1 MTSIMQRRALV
12 LAAIVLLVA
21 GVLLVGRV
29 ATSSNQGGQRG
40 LPEAAAPPTTTADT
54 ETEGGADAAGD
65 ADAEAQLPYGPR
77 EFLESSQ
84 GEASGAGAGGEAAEA
99 RTAMEQF
106 AEARTA
112 PGIVAPGAY
121 SAAFA
126 SLSGLGTVG
135 GAWTDVT
142 QVPYD
147 ADDPNYRDY
156 WSNSSGGSGL
166 VTGRITALAA
176 DNSGDVY
183 VGGANG
189 GVWRST
195 TGGVALTPGGDN
207 WTPIADG
214 LPSLSSGD
222 LQIAKDGSLWYATG
236 EANTGGTS
244 YAGSGVYR
252 LQHPKTGV
260 FSQKDR
266 VGGTEL
272 ESTTINALRFDGHGK
287 VWAATLR
294 GIWYHADNT
303 TSGHWTLAYAPN
315 PAYMPA
321 ELEQYSTTQSGFGS
335 LVDTNGGANN
345 AAYKNIV
352 NDIAIDP
359 TNPNHLIAAIGWR
372 SGDTYNGFYE
382 TKDGGKSWKKV
393 KPTGAINPKDIGNA
407 SFAWAGDGSK
417 LYVMNQS
424 PALLNKL
431 TGNVTSYLD
440 GIYVSNNGS
449 ITGPWSK
456 IADTRKLS
464 NSGSALKQ
472 AVGGKGYGPGIQSW
486 YNQFLIVDPT
496 DPEHVYAGLEEV
508 YETKNGG
515 SSWSTVGPYWNFYFS
530 CWAPNS
536 VYPPNVETPNR
547 CPLTTHPDQ
556 HSVAIGTTGNQQYV
570 YVGND
575 GGVYRRPLD
584 GTTNRNGNATDWES
598 LNDGTIDALQYYSV
612 SVGSAS
618 TSNPRTP
625 EGSGNDIV
633 SGGLQDNGGS
643 IYRVG
648 SANGKM
654 SSNFGGDGGDTYVDP
669 KDGCNIVGEY
679 VYLTM
684 YVTQDC
690 ANPDLTQHPNAFL
703 DPNDATTFTIAPPDI
718 NARFIAPFVGNA
730 QSSDQWLAGG
740 NSIWYQD
747 NGFAIRSSSEWQQ
760 VYTLDSPYKTFT
772 ALAYNG
778 DTAIAGWCGPTCN
791 NSGFGRG
798 VSIGHFDGSAW
809 TWAEAAGLAGVPNRY
824 IGGVAVGDVNA
835 SGQRDLYLAMNGFSR
850 RFTEGP
856 GAGLHHIFKSID
868 GGSTWTSLD
877 GSSFPDVPA
886 NSIKV
891 LPSGAIVVGT
901 DLGVVYL
908 PANSSTWE
916 RLGAGSLGSSTA
928 IPVTTV
934 MDVELGPDGH
944 YLYAATH
951 GRGIWRID
959 ASGL

>member
-1 MTSIMQRRALV
+1 MTSIMRRRALV
-12 LAAIVLLVA
+12 LAAIVMLMA
-21 GVLLVGRV
+21 GVLLVGRAV
-29 ATSSNQGGQRG
+29 TSSNQGG
-40 LPEAAAPPTTTADT
+40 LPEAAAPPATTAETGT
-54 ETEGGADAAGD
+54 END
-65 ADAEAQLPYGPR
+65 ADAEAKLPFGPR

-84 GEASGAGAGGEAAEA
+84 GDASGQGAGGEAAEA

-121 SAAFA
+121 SAAFDT
-126 SLSGLGTVG
+126 LSGLTTAG
-135 GAWTDVT
+135 GDWTDVT
-142 QVPYD
+142 KVPYD

-176 DNSGDVY
+176 DNSGNVY

-195 TGGVALTPGGDN
+195 TGGGD

-222 LQIAKDGSLWYATG
+222 LQINADDGSLWYATG

-252 LQHPKTGV
+252 LADPSDAKSTFDAASDQ
-260 FSQKDR
+260 
-266 VGGTEL
+266 VGSDGNEL
-272 ESTTINALRFDGHGK
+272 ESTTINALRFDGDGK

-294 GIWYHADNT
+294 GVWYHSTATADQ
-303 TSGHWTLAYAPN
+303 SDPWVLAYAPN
-315 PAYMPA
+315 PAYLPA
-321 ELEQYSTTQSGFGS
+321 SLQDYTTTQDGFGT
-335 LVDTNGGANN
+335 LVDTADGANN

-359 TNPNHLIAAIGWR
+359 KNDNHLIAAIGWR
-372 SGDTYNGFYE
+372 SGDAYNGFYE
-382 TKDGGKSWKKV
+382 TKDGGATWKKV
-393 KPTGAINPKDIGNA
+393 KPKGAINPKDIGNV
-407 SFAWAGDGSK
+407 SFAWASDGSK

-424 PALLNKL
+424 PALLQKA

-449 ITGPWSK
+449 ITGPWSQ

-496 DPEHVYAGLEEV
+496 NANHVYAGLEEV
-508 YETKNGG
+508 YETTNGG

-530 CWAPNS
+530 CWSPNS
-536 VYPPNVETPNR
+536 LYPPNADPATN
-547 CPLTTHPDQ
+547 CPQTTHPDQ
-556 HSVAIGTTGNQQYV
+556 HSVAIGSAGEGATPYV

-575 GGVYRRPLD
+575 GGVYRRPVD

-598 LNDGTIDALQYYSV
+598 LNDGSIDALQYYSV
-612 SVGSAS
+612 SIGTADAS
-618 TSNPRTP
+618 VEQTP
-625 EGSGNDIV
+625 KGTGDVIV
-633 SGGLQDNGGS
+633 NGGLQDNGGS
-643 IYRVG
+643 IYRIG
-648 SANGKM
+648 STNGKM
-654 SSNFGGDGGDTYVDP
+654 SSNFGGDGGDTYTDP
-669 KDGCNIVGEY
+669 TNGCNIVGEY

-684 YVTQDC
+684 YMTQTC
-690 ANPDLTQHPNAFL
+690 ANPVGHPDAFF
-703 DPNDATTFTIAPPDI
+703 DPADATTITIAPPDF
-718 NARFIAPFVGNA
+718 NARFIAPFVANPDNP
-730 QSSDQWLAGG
+730 DQWLAGG

-747 NGFAIRSSSEWQQ
+747 QGFGITSGSQWDH
-760 VYTLDSPYKTFT
+760 VHTFADPGKVAT
-772 ALAYNG
+772 AMAFTG
-778 DTAIAGWCGPTCN
+778 DTAIAGWCGPCN
-791 NSGFGRG
+791 NAGFTRG
-798 VSIGHFDGSAW
+798 VAVGTFNGTSW
-809 TWAEAAGLAGVPNRY
+809 TWTDADMAGVPNRY
-824 IGGVAVGDVNA
+824 IGGVAVDEAGN
-835 SGQRDLYLAMNGFSR
+835 LYLAMNGFSR

-856 GAGLHHIFKSID
+856 GAGFNHIFKSDD
-868 GGSTWTSLD
+868 GGNTWAALD
-877 GSSFPDVPA
+877 GSTFPDVPS

-901 DLGVVYL
+901 DLGVMYL
-908 PANSSTWE
+908 PAAEGSSWQ
-916 RLGAGSLGSSTA
+916 RLGAADLGTPDA
-928 IPVTTV
+928 LPVTVV
-934 MDVELGPDGH
+934 MDVELGPDD

>member
-1 MTSIMQRRALV
+1 MTSIMRRRALV

-21 GVLLVGRV
+21 GVLLVGRAV
-29 ATSSNQGGQRG
+29 TSSTQGGQPG
-40 LPEAAAPPTTTADT
+40 LPEAAAPPTTTADV
-54 ETEGGADAAGD
+54 ETE
-65 ADAEAQLPYGPR
+65 AEAQLPYGPR

-84 GEASGAGAGGEAAEA
+84 GQASGEQPGGEAAEA

-126 SLSGLGTVG
+126 DLSGLTTAG
-135 GAWTDVT
+135 GAWSDVT
-142 QVPYD
+142 KTEYD

-176 DNSGDVY
+176 DDNGDVY

-195 TGGVALTPGGDN
+195 SGGGD

-222 LQIAKDGSLWYATG
+222 LQIASDGSLWYATG

-252 LQHPKTGV
+252 LENPTTGS
-260 FSQKDR
+260 FSASDR
-266 VGGTEL
+266 VGGDEL
-272 ESTTINALRFDGHGK
+272 ESTTINALRFDGQGK

-294 GIWYHADNT
+294 GIWWHSSSAADVG
-303 TSGHWTLAYAPN
+303 TSWTLAYAPN
-315 PAYMPA
+315 PAYLPA
-321 ELEQYSTTQSGFGS
+321 DLEAYSTTQTGFGT
-335 LVDTNGGANN
+335 LVDTQDGANN

-359 TNPNHLIAAIGWR
+359 KDPDHLIAAIGWR
-372 SGDTYNGFYE
+372 SGDAYNGFYE
-382 TKDGGKSWKKV
+382 TRDGGTTWKKV
-393 KPTGAINPKDIGNA
+393 KPTGAINPKDIGNV
-407 SFAWAGDGSK
+407 SFAWAADGSK

-449 ITGPWSK
+449 IDGPWSQ

-486 YNQFLIVDPT
+486 YNQFLIVDPS
-496 DPEHVYAGLEEV
+496 DPSHVYAGLEEV

-515 SSWSTVGPYWNFYFS
+515 SSWSTVGPYWNFYFA
-530 CWAPNS
+530 CWTPDS
-536 VYPPNVETPNR
+536 LYPPNGSVG
-547 CPLTTHPDQ
+547 CPQTTHPDQ
-556 HSVAIGTTGNQQYV
+556 HSVAIGETGGQAYV

-612 SVGSAS
+612 SVGNAD
-618 TSNPRTP
+618 TTLDRTP
-625 EGSGNDIV
+625 DGSGAIV
-633 SGGLQDNGGS
+633 NGGLQDNGGS
-643 IYRVG
+643 IYRIG
-648 SANGKM
+648 GQKM
-654 SSNFGGDGGDTYVDP
+654 SSNFGGDGGDTYTDP
-669 KDGCNIVGEY
+669 NNGCNIVGEY

-684 YVTQDC
+684 YVTQTC
-690 ANPDLTQHPNAFL
+690 ANTVGNPDALI
-703 DPNDATTFTIAPPDI
+703 DPSAATTYTIAPPDI

-730 QSSDQWLAGG
+730 QNSDQWLAGG

-747 NGFAIRSSSEWQQ
+747 KGFAIRSGSEWQN
-760 VYTLDSPYKTFT
+760 VYTLDSPYKVFT

-778 DTAIAGWCGPTCN
+778 DWAIGGWCGPTCN

-798 VSIGHFDGSAW
+798 VVVLHRVGD
-809 TWAEAAGLAGVPNRY
+809 TWEPMSTPTPDELTSAGVPNRY
-824 IGGVAVGDVNA
+824 IGGVAVDD
-835 SGQRDLYLAMNGFSR
+835 SGNLYLAMNGFSR

-856 GAGLHHIFKSID
+856 GAGFNHIFRSTD
-868 GGSTWTSLD
+868 NGQTWTALD
-877 GSSFPDVPA
+877 GTTFPDVPS

-901 DLGVVYL
+901 DLGVLYL
-908 PANSSTWE
+908 PAGGSTWE
-916 RLGAGSLGSSTA
+916 RLGEGDLGSSTA

-934 MDVELGPDGH
+934 MDVELGPDG